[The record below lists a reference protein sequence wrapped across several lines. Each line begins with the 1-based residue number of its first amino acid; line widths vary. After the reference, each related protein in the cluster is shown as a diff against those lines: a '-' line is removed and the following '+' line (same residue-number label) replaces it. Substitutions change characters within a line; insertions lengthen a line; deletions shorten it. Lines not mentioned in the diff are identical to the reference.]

1 MRHMKLAQS
10 REQLRQNSTAEI
22 ERVLEEER
30 KSLFMSQRDSVTRRS
45 ENPKK
50 IRQIR
55 KNIARILTILREREL
70 ESAEAKK

>member
-1 MRHMKLAQS
+1 MKLAQS
-10 REQLRQNSTAEI
+10 REQLRGNSTPEI
-22 ERVLEEER
+22 MRALEEER
-30 KSLFMSQRDSVTRRS
+30 KSLFMSQRDAMTRQS

-70 ESAEAKK
+70 EAAEAKK

>member
-1 MRHMKLAQS
+1 MKLAQS

-30 KSLFMSQRDSVTRRS
+30 KSLFMSLRDSVTRRS

>member
-1 MRHMKLAQS
+1 VRHMKLAQS
-10 REQLRQNSTAEI
+10 REQLRQNSTAEV

>member
-1 MRHMKLAQS
+1 MKLAQS

>member
-1 MRHMKLAQS
+1 MKLAQS
-10 REQLRQNSTAEI
+10 REQLRQNSTAEM

>member
-30 KSLFMSQRDSVTRRS
+30 KSLFMSLRDSVTRRS

>member
-1 MRHMKLAQS
+1 MKLAQS
-10 REQLRQNSTAEI
+10 REQLRQNSTAEVQ
-22 ERVLEEER
+22 RVLEEER

>member
-1 MRHMKLAQS
+1 MKLAQS
-10 REQLRQNSTAEI
+10 REQLRQNSTAEV